1 LYQISLW
8 ILNFICTYVDKIS
21 LFLSQVKD
29 YHQRPYTDQLLKHPY
44 VRDIPTERQ
53 VRIQMKDMLDR
64 MKKHKAAQKER
75 EEMQYPYSGSDEDT
89 PENNVAGEPS
99 SILQAPGEN
108 TLRKNFQVIFLIS
121 DGLNG

>member
-1 LYQISLW
+1 
-8 ILNFICTYVDKIS
+8 
-21 LFLSQVKD
+21 
-29 YHQRPYTDQLLKHPY
+29 
-44 VRDIPTERQ
+44 
-53 VRIQMKDMLDR
+53 MKDMLDR

-108 TLRKNFQVIFLIS
+108 TLRKNFQVKFLIGNRLES
-121 DGLNG
+121 WNIITAISQVRTSLFSSIIFRLNFF